1 MNMNSYDS
9 NPSTL
14 THPAFANEQL
24 RGKRNRRAERGEEKG
39 RDPQR
44 RDGRSSGYLQ
54 VSARLRQGNM
64 GPRPA
69 CKRKPAWGGN
79 VQMQKATGTP
89 APRTPPPLSPTA
101 GPARTHRLLPGSPP
115 TCNDFILAIT
125 CPHRNLSRPQ
135 KFHRAHLGA
144 AVLLHIF
151 AIRHEDV
158 MT

>member
-1 MNMNSYDS
+1 MNSYDS

-54 VSARLRQGNM
+54 VSARLGQGNM

-79 VQMQKATGTP
+79 VQMQKAPGTP
-89 APRTPPPLSPTA
+89 APRTPPAESHSRSCTDA
-101 GPARTHRLLPGSPP
+101 PAATRVTSHMQRFHPCHHMS
-115 TCNDFILAIT
+115 A
-125 CPHRNLSRPQ
+125 PQ
-135 KFHRAHLGA
+135 LESSAKVPQGTLRCCGVIAH
-144 AVLLHIF
+144 F
-151 AIRHEDV
+151 RHQ
-158 MT
+158 T